1 MSGVVR
7 VGEITRCSLRC
18 ENVWILALGSD
29 FWTGRHV
36 IRRLNRVSSDFVCRV
51 RDGRFPSVY
60 TKKILRS
67 YLAVIYLFIYLFVP
81 GSNVLVTTVVSY
93 TDWSLHFNELKGSD
107 ARMYD
112 LRLEVQLGEK

>member
-1 MSGVVR
+1 MLKRLDFG
-7 VGEITRCSLRC
+7 LR
-18 ENVWILALGSD
+18 LGLLDRTSRNST
-29 FWTGRHV
+29 FKPRFIGLRLSRP
-36 IRRLNRVSSDFVCRV
+36 RRSFSERLHKKKNPSFVSCGD
-51 RDGRFPSVY
+51 
-60 TKKILRS
+60 
-67 YLAVIYLFIYLFVP
+67 LFICLFVP